1 MKGEVIPG
9 GFPPGAE
16 ADAVHT
22 RADGEPAGWVVPD
35 TIGRALISRCRGIG
49 ARE

>member
-16 ADAVHT
+16 ADVVHT
-22 RADGEPAGWVVPD
+22 WADREPAGAGCAWYH
-35 TIGRALISRCRGIG
+35 GQGSHQ
-49 ARE
+49 

>member
-16 ADAVHT
+16 ADVVPT
-22 RADGEPAGWVVPD
+22 RAEGEPAGA
-35 TIGRALISRCRGIG
+35 GQ
-49 ARE
+49 